1 MNPKYN
7 KNIESYKPIKTLAKG
22 SFGEVILVKS
32 TAPDNRLYVMKIIP
46 MDNMSEELK
55 KNIQG
60 SRNFKKIK
68 SSKYKI
74 S

>member
-55 KNIQG
+55 KNI
-60 SRNFKKIK
+60 
-68 SSKYKI
+68 
-74 S
+74 